1 MWFGL
6 GKTNGDGLA
15 SIQKDM
21 ALQGLRGAGLSRQAA
36 ALVVDAGYSSAAAL
50 RKAPWSAA
58 EAGGLHQSAEW
69 RLSTTPGSSAA
80 LISEVLSFRGDAPP
94 PQVQTTSPVA
104 DATQGEPTPSTEPT
118 PDLRP
123 QAPAQSA

>member
-21 ALQGLRGAGLSRQAA
+21 ALQGLREAGLSRQAA

-69 RLSTTPGSSAA
+69 RLSTTAGSNAA
-80 LISEVLSFRGDAPP
+80 LLAEVLSFRGDPP
-94 PQVQTTSPVA
+94 PVRSRAPVEPALA
-104 DATQGEPTPSTEPT
+104 DEASVVDDPQPASTQP
-118 PDLRP
+118 L
-123 QAPAQSA
+123 

>member
-21 ALQGLRGAGLSRQAA
+21 ALQGLREAGLSRQAA

-69 RLSTTPGSSAA
+69 RLSTTAGSNAA
-80 LISEVLSFRGDAPP
+80 LLAEVLGFRGDRPP
-94 PQVQTTSPVA
+94 LQTRAPVA
-104 DATQGEPTPSTEPT
+104 
-118 PDLRP
+118 PDLEAEARVVDEP
-123 QAPAQSA
+123 EAAPTQPL

>member
-21 ALQGLRGAGLSRQAA
+21 ALQGLREAGLSRQAA
-36 ALVVDAGYSSAAAL
+36 TLVVDAGYSSAAAL
-50 RKAPWSAA
+50 RRAPWSAA

-69 RLSTTPGSSAA
+69 RLNTTAGSNAA
-80 LISEVLSFRGDAPP
+80 LIAEVLSFRGDRPPLQTRAPVEPELEAEALAGNDPEAVP
-94 PQVQTTSPVA
+94 PQS
-104 DATQGEPTPSTEPT
+104 
-118 PDLRP
+118 L
-123 QAPAQSA
+123 

>member
-6 GKTNGDGLA
+6 GKANGDGLA

-21 ALQGLRGAGLSRQAA
+21 ALQGLREAGLSRQAA

-50 RKAPWSAA
+50 RKAPWAAA

-69 RLSTTPGSSAA
+69 RLSTTAGSSAA
-80 LISEVLSFRGDAPP
+80 LLAEVLSFRGERPQLPVREASVPEATAPEAAPP
-94 PQVQTTSPVA
+94 A
-104 DATQGEPTPSTEPT
+104 LD
-118 PDLRP
+118 DLQ
-123 QAPAQSA
+123 QAPAQPG